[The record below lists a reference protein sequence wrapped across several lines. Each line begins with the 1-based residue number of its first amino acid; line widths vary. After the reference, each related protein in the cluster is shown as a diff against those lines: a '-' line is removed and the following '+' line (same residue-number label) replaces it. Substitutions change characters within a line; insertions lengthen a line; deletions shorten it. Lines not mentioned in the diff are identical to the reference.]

1 MPQFKYKG
9 ITFAEGWNGTFE
21 QFKAEFGNVWVFK
34 TLEPKKKLAELKKVF
49 NELNDFNKKQAKDQK
64 Q

>member
-1 MPQFKYKG
+1 MPKFQYKG

-21 QFKAEFGNVWVFK
+21 QFKSEFENVWVFR
-34 TLEPKKKLAELKKVF
+34 TLEPKIKLAELKKAF
-49 NELNDFNKKQAKDQK
+49 NELNAFNKSQAKDQK

>member
-1 MPQFKYKG
+1 MPKFQHKG
-9 ITFAEGWNGTFE
+9 IAFAEDWNGTFE
-21 QFKAEFGNVWVFK
+21 QFKSEFENVWVFR

-49 NELNDFNKKQAKDQK
+49 NELIDFNKKQVKDQK